1 MCLNVCIQVTLTLR
15 DMYKYTK
22 GMAEISLYTRA
33 MENLFCHTQNILF
46 ICINLK
52 KCISLKQ
59 RCLMSTLGGLLYLDF
74 LL

>member
-52 KCISLKQ
+52 KMYI
-59 RCLMSTLGGLLYLDF
+59 T
-74 LL
+74 